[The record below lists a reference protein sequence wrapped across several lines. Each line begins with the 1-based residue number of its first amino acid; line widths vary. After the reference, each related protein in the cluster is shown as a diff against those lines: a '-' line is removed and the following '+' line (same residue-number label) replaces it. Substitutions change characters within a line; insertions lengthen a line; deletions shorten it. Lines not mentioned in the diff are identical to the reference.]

1 MKVSFNGRETELESR
16 NLEAAL
22 TELGIDCGGVATSV
36 NEEFVPKAHRSA
48 VELKEGDRLEV
59 VAPMQGG

>member
-1 MKVSFNGRETELESR
+1 MKISFNGRETDLESR
-16 NLEAAL
+16 NLAAAL
-22 TELGIDCGGVATSV
+22 AELGVDCRSVATSV

-48 VELKEGDRLEV
+48 VELRDGDRLEV